1 MIAMGED
8 EWLDELLREI
18 TLKHRVIIDSDDPIL
33 ISAILNKEIMSQA
46 LRRYQG
52 VLDENQRSLAFQLD
66 KQKNLNEEVFTRVVD
81 KLIKSTQELQLNQN
95 SRVIENHVS
104 EKGSVSNLVLL
115 PLVFMIGLV
124 LGIVIS
130 KFV

>member
-1 MIAMGED
+1 MGED
-8 EWLDELLREI
+8 EWLDDLLREI

-81 KLIKSTQELQLNQN
+81 KLIKSTQELQLNT
-95 SRVIENHVS
+95 
-104 EKGSVSNLVLL
+104 
-115 PLVFMIGLV
+115 
-124 LGIVIS
+124 
-130 KFV
+130 

>member
-1 MIAMGED
+1 MGED
-8 EWLDELLREI
+8 EWLDDLLREI